1 MSKGTSF
8 KRVTVKEDAK
18 TSLAEAGIFEL
29 SKLPDGT
36 RIVALGYMYYPH
48 HDRNLVETVLDY
60 LRATKPGV
68 VFLLGGVID
77 EDAFKA
83 FGEDQDNYLHQ
94 YPETA
99 EVQAAMAA
107 GGFEDQV
114 LKLGETCGKFIE
126 SIQEAS
132 GGMVIYI
139 PSATHLSMSNEV
151 RIMEW
156 IQQSKRIRD
165 SWAVNHQ
172 DASDLPS
179 DPSIELPKSLELL
192 FNLHNHPWIRVQPYN
207 SGVLVNGKFLFKIGD
222 FRRRSPGDTS
232 YVDWEQDGFDGI
244 IRSFD
249 GKVSS
254 SWMSRAEHTM
264 PGLQLTFNEQHEV
277 GFLWDRKRMGHLR
290 DYDRRAPGFWTGVV
304 VDGDIFGQSV
314 PIIGGNDGRRSFVV
328 DGVAYTEKDAC
339 CLTRGKEIPFG
350 PRDLEKHEHEDPR
363 RIPAP
368 ARLEDE
374 GEGEGEDAES

>member
-1 MSKGTSF
+1 MSKATSF
-8 KRVTVKEDAK
+8 KKVTVREDAK
-18 TSLAEAGIFEL
+18 TSLAEAGIFEMQ
-29 SKLPDGT
+29 LPDGM
-36 RIVALGYMYYPH
+36 RVAALGYMYYPH
-48 HDRNLVETVLDY
+48 HDRNLVESVLQY
-60 LRATKPGV
+60 LRDSKPGV

-83 FGEDQDNYLHQ
+83 FGEDQDNYLHA
-94 YPETA
+94 YEPAPEVA
-99 EVQAAMAA
+99 EAMAA

-132 GGMVIYI
+132 GGQVIYI

-156 IQQSKRIRD
+156 IQVSKRIRD
-165 SWAVNHQ
+165 SWAVNNQ

-222 FRRRSPGDTS
+222 FRRRHPGGTS
-232 YVDWEQDGFDGI
+232 YVDWEQDGYGGV

-254 SWMSRAEHTM
+254 SWMTRAKHTM
-264 PGLQLTFNEQHEV
+264 PGLVLDFNEQHEV
-277 GFLWDRKRMGHLR
+277 GFLWDKRRMGHLR
-290 DYDRRAPGFWTGVV
+290 DYDRRAPGFYTGVV
-304 VDGDIFGQSV
+304 YSSDIFGQSV
-314 PIIGGNDGRRSFVV
+314 PIIGGDDGRRSFVV

-339 CLTRGKEIPFG
+339 CQTRGKVIPVG
-350 PRDLEKHEHEDPR
+350 PRNLEKHEHADPR

-368 ARLEDE
+368 AREEDE
-374 GEGEGEDAES
+374 ADDESDKSES